1 MVGRYEQIAVEL
13 LESAFGDRWA
23 RDDTRIFSFG
33 PDAGTGE
40 VDGTIDGRIAVEIG
54 VGSPKQIRASVLDL
68 VLHPYPLKLL
78 VLVDT
83 PSHFAERSLRQSAA
97 ILSELGSAGVVI
109 HVADS
114 RYVGETERRLSRLF
128 AEADEAGA
136 VLIFSE
142 SDDLLSD
149 PGA

>member
-1 MVGRYEQIAVEL
+1 VGRYEQIAIEL
-13 LESAFGDRWA
+13 LESSFGDRWA

-40 VDGTIDGRIAVEIG
+40 VDGTIDGRIAVEVG
-54 VGSPKQIRASVLDL
+54 VGSPKQVRASVLDL

-83 PSHFAERSLRQSAA
+83 PGHSAERSVRQSAA
-97 ILSELGSAGVVI
+97 ILSELRSAGVVI
-109 HVADS
+109 HLAD
-114 RYVGETERRLSRLF
+114 RWHAGETERLLSRLF

-142 SDDLLSD
+142 SDDLMSD
-149 PGA
+149 SRA